1 MAEKKKRDEQIPVR
15 VPDEKPEAQVENP
28 VAPVAP
34 APPAPAPAAKA
45 VPAPKPPARSG
56 FLGRAKPK
64 PAPLSALASATGT
77 SPLVLAALKAAYGWT
92 ERTRLTRG
100 EFLRRR
106 DDWLKKPASE
116 V

>member
-15 VPDEKPEAQVENP
+15 VPDEKPEAQVEKP

-34 APPAPAPAAKA
+34 APPAPAAKA
-45 VPAPKPPARSG
+45 APAPKPPARSG
-56 FLGRAKPK
+56 LLGRAKPK

-77 SPLVLAALKAAYGWT
+77 SPLVLAAIRATYGWT
-92 ERTRLTRG
+92 ERTKLTRG
-100 EFLRRR
+100 EFLRLR
-106 DDWLKKPASE
+106 DDWLKKPANE